1 VKVRDGFEVRG
12 RFAARDTDF
21 QRVQAAPAVTVAR
34 HLVATLAAF
43 REELLMPITTA
54 YEAKIERISILDE
67 KGNFDEK
74 LGKGLIPDADLVKL
88 YEAMVGCRQLDLVA
102 FRLQR
107 SGRMGTYPQNM
118 GQEATSLGASY
129 VLRKDDWMVTCYR
142 ENCGLFWRGV
152 PKEAILLHWMGDERG
167 NAMPKPHWVT
177 PIYVPLGTQM
187 LHAAGLT
194 MAARYKGLDRIA
206 CTFFGDGASSEGDFH
221 EACNFASNLKIPVVF
236 VCQNNFWAISTPSK
250 INSAAPTFAQRGLS
264 YGMPCLQCDGNDL
277 FATVY
282 TMKKSVEYTRSTGLP
297 CFVEMVTYRLGDHTT
312 ADDAT
317 RYRDKEE
324 VETWK
329 ARDPIIRIRE
339 YMKSK
344 KLWDDAKETAL
355 LARVEEENA
364 AAVARAEGI
373 DAPHR
378 ADFFDSMY
386 AETPQDLVVQRETM
400 HTHSLGQDPS
410 QLPPEAQ
417 ERARQMDAEA
427 AAAHANH

>member
-1 VKVRDGFEVRG
+1 
-12 RFAARDTDF
+12 
-21 QRVQAAPAVTVAR
+21 
-34 HLVATLAAF
+34 
-43 REELLMPITTA
+43 MPITTA
-54 YEAKIERISILDE
+54 YEAKIEHISILDA

-74 LGKGLIPDADLVKL
+74 LGGAAGKLIIPDADLVQL
-88 YEAMVGCRQLDLVA
+88 YSAMVSCRQLDEVA

-118 GQEATSLGASY
+118 GQEAKSLGAAY

-194 MAARYKGLDRIA
+194 LAAKYRGEDRIA

-221 EACNFASNLKIPVVF
+221 EACNFAASLHIPVVF
-236 VCQNNFWAISTPSK
+236 VCQNNFWAISTPST
-250 INSAAPTFAQRGLS
+250 INSAASTFAQRGLS

-282 TMKKSVEYTRSTGLP
+282 TMRKAVEHARTTGTP

-312 ADDAT
+312 ADDAK
-317 RYRDKEE
+317 RYRDQSE
-324 VETWK
+324 VDAWK
-329 ARDPIIRIRE
+329 ARDPIIRVRQF
-339 YMKSK
+339 MTKR
-344 KLWDDAKETAL
+344 KLWDDGKEAAL
-355 LARVEEENA
+355 AERVERENA
-364 AAVARAEGI
+364 EAVARAEGI
-373 DAPHR
+373 ALPGR
-378 ADFFDSMY
+378 SDFFDSMY
-386 AETPQDLVVQRETM
+386 AETPQDLLIQRDTM
-400 HTHSLGQDPS
+400 QTHSLGQDPS
-410 QLPPEAQ
+410 QLPVEAQ
-417 ERARQMDAEA
+417 ERAAQLSA
-427 AAAHANH
+427 AAAATHH

>member
-1 VKVRDGFEVRG
+1 
-12 RFAARDTDF
+12 
-21 QRVQAAPAVTVAR
+21 
-34 HLVATLAAF
+34 
-43 REELLMPITTA
+43 MPITTA
-54 YEAKIERISILDE
+54 YETKIEHISILDE

-88 YEAMVGCRQLDLVA
+88 YEAMSSCRQLDQVA

-118 GQEATSLGASY
+118 GQEATSLGAAY

-194 MAARYKGLDRIA
+194 MAARYQGKAGGGEDRIA

-250 INSAAPTFAQRGLS
+250 INSAAPTFAQRGIA
-264 YGMPCLQCDGNDL
+264 YGMPCMQCDGNDL

-282 TMKKSVEYTRSTGLP
+282 TMKKSVEYTRQAGLP

-312 ADDAT
+312 ADDAS
-317 RYRDKEE
+317 RYRDKAE
-324 VETWK
+324 VEAWK
-329 ARDPIIRIRE
+329 ARDPIIRLRN
-339 YMKSK
+339 YMVAR
-344 KLWDDAKETAL
+344 KLWDDKKEAT
-355 LARVEEENA
+355 LAEKIEAENA
-364 AAVARAEGI
+364 EAVARAEGI
-373 DAPHR
+373 AAPHR
-378 ADFFDSMY
+378 VDFFDSMY
-386 AETPQDLVVQRETM
+386 AEIPADLAAQRDTM
-400 HTHSLGQDPS
+400 QTHSLGQDPS

-417 ERARQMDAEA
+417 ERARQMAAEA
-427 AAAHANH
+427 QASHH